1 MSSSIYELSNLYEK
15 YKDMQ
20 ELEKRDK
27 TLFTNFKSIDKFTD
41 GLQNR
46 QLYILAARPGVGKT
60 TLLQNMIINA
70 VKQLKESE
78 YILFLSLELSAVDVY
93 KRFIQIESNS
103 LTKFDINNY
112 DPDEEIK
119 TEIERIKTEF
129 HNKNILVF
137 DNEANEQ
144 ITPAYIQKLLTHLK
158 EKDIKV
164 KSIFIDY
171 FQLLDSNLF
180 NAIEYKAQED
190 TSKQLKQIAKI
201 NNINVFC
208 LAQLSREYEKRKTV
222 IPTFSDLKG
231 TSSIEQDADVIM
243 FLYSQ
248 DNNIYNNNSILEL
261 QLTIA
266 KNRNGLC
273 NTSNLLFYTEKAK
286 FFDSDNFS
294 VIAKN
299 KGDKNGR
306 M

>member
-1 MSSSIYELSNLYEK
+1 MKEIEK
-15 YKDMQ
+15 T
-20 ELEKRDK
+20 DK
-27 TLFTNFKSIDKFTD
+27 ILFTKFKSIDKFTD

-46 QLYILAARPGVGKT
+46 QLFILAARPGVGKT
-60 TLLQNMIINA
+60 TLLQNIMNNA
-70 VKQLKESE
+70 SKQLKADE
-78 YILFLSLELSAVDVY
+78 YILFLSLELSVVDVY
-93 KRFIQIESNS
+93 KRFLQIESDI
-103 LTKFDINNY
+103 LTKSDINDYEPN
-112 DPDEEIK
+112 DQIKLEFEKIK
-119 TEIERIKTEF
+119 TKF
-129 HNKNILVF
+129 ANKNILIF
-137 DNEANEQ
+137 DNETNEQ
-144 ITPAYIQKLLTHLK
+144 ITPTYIQKMLSELK
-158 EKDIKV
+158 EKNIKI
-164 KSIFIDY
+164 KAIFIDY

-248 DNNIYNNNSILEL
+248 DNNIFNNNSILEL

-273 NTSNLLFYTEKAK
+273 NTSSLIFNTEQGKFYEK
-286 FFDSDNFS
+286 DNFI
-294 VIAKN
+294 VIEKTRN
-299 KGDKNGR
+299 EKIND
-306 M
+306 

>member
-1 MSSSIYELSNLYEK
+1 MKEIEK
-15 YKDMQ
+15 T
-20 ELEKRDK
+20 DK
-27 TLFTNFKSIDKFTD
+27 ILFTKFKSIDKFTD

-46 QLYILAARPGVGKT
+46 QLFILAARPGVGKT
-60 TLLQNMIINA
+60 TLLQNIMNNA
-70 VKQLKESE
+70 SKQLKADE
-78 YILFLSLELSAVDVY
+78 YILFLSLELSVVDVY
-93 KRFIQIESNS
+93 KRFLQIESDI
-103 LTKFDINNY
+103 LTKSDINDYEPN
-112 DPDEEIK
+112 DQIKLEFEKIK
-119 TEIERIKTEF
+119 TKF
-129 HNKNILVF
+129 ANKNILIF
-137 DNEANEQ
+137 DNETNEQ
-144 ITPAYIQKLLTHLK
+144 ITPTYIQKMLSELK
-158 EKDIKV
+158 ERNIKI
-164 KSIFIDY
+164 KAIFIDY

-248 DNNIYNNNSILEL
+248 DNNILNNNSILEL

-273 NTSNLLFYTEKAK
+273 NTSSLIFNTEQGKFYEK
-286 FFDSDNFS
+286 DNFI
-294 VIAKN
+294 VIEKTRSEKIN
-299 KGDKNGR
+299 D
-306 M
+306 

>member
-1 MSSSIYELSNLYEK
+1 MSSKIYELSNLFKKYE
-15 YKDMQ
+15 DMK
-20 ELEKRDK
+20 EIEKTDK
-27 TLFTNFKSIDKFTD
+27 ILFTKFKSIDKFTD

-46 QLYILAARPGVGKT
+46 QLFILAARPGVGKT
-60 TLLQNMIINA
+60 TLLQNIMNNA
-70 VKQLKESE
+70 SKQLKADE

-93 KRFIQIESNS
+93 KRFLQIESDI
-103 LTKFDINNY
+103 LTKSDINDYEPN
-112 DPDEEIK
+112 DQIKLEFEKIK
-119 TEIERIKTEF
+119 TKF
-129 HNKNILVF
+129 ANKNILIF
-137 DNEANEQ
+137 DNETNEQ
-144 ITPAYIQKLLTHLK
+144 IMPTYIQKMLSELK
-158 EKDIKV
+158 EKNIKI
-164 KSIFIDY
+164 KAIFIDY

-248 DNNIYNNNSILEL
+248 DNNIFNNNSILEL

-273 NTSNLLFYTEKAK
+273 NTSSLIFNTEQGKFYEK
-286 FFDSDNFS
+286 DNFI
-294 VIAKN
+294 VIEKTRN
-299 KGDKNGR
+299 EKIND
-306 M
+306 

>member
-1 MSSSIYELSNLYEK
+1 MSSKIYELSNLFKKYE
-15 YKDMQ
+15 DMK
-20 ELEKRDK
+20 EIEKTDK
-27 TLFTNFKSIDKFTD
+27 ILFTKFKSIDKFTD

-46 QLYILAARPGVGKT
+46 QLFILAARPGVGKT
-60 TLLQNMIINA
+60 TLLQNIMNNA
-70 VKQLKESE
+70 SKQLKADE
-78 YILFLSLELSAVDVY
+78 YILFLSLELSVVDVY
-93 KRFIQIESNS
+93 KRFLQIESDI
-103 LTKFDINNY
+103 LTKSDINDYEPN
-112 DPDEEIK
+112 DQIKLEFEKIK
-119 TEIERIKTEF
+119 TKF
-129 HNKNILVF
+129 ANKNILIF
-137 DNEANEQ
+137 DNETNEQ
-144 ITPAYIQKLLTHLK
+144 ITPTYIQKMLSELK
-158 EKDIKV
+158 ERNIKI
-164 KSIFIDY
+164 KAIFIDY

-248 DNNIYNNNSILEL
+248 DNNILNNNSILEL

-273 NTSNLLFYTEKAK
+273 NTSSLIFNTEQGKFYEK
-286 FFDSDNFS
+286 DNFI
-294 VIAKN
+294 VIEKTRSEKIN
-299 KGDKNGR
+299 D
-306 M
+306 

>member
-1 MSSSIYELSNLYEK
+1 MKEIEK
-15 YKDMQ
+15 T
-20 ELEKRDK
+20 DK
-27 TLFTNFKSIDKFTD
+27 ILFTKFKSIDKFTD

-46 QLYILAARPGVGKT
+46 QLFILAARPGVGKT
-60 TLLQNMIINA
+60 TLLQNIMNNA
-70 VKQLKESE
+70 SKQLKADE

-93 KRFIQIESNS
+93 KRFLQIESDI
-103 LTKFDINNY
+103 LTKSDINDYEPN
-112 DPDEEIK
+112 DQIKLEFEKIK
-119 TEIERIKTEF
+119 TKF
-129 HNKNILVF
+129 ANKNILIF
-137 DNEANEQ
+137 DNETNEQ
-144 ITPAYIQKLLTHLK
+144 IMPTYIQKMLSELK
-158 EKDIKV
+158 EKNIKI
-164 KSIFIDY
+164 KAIFIDY

-248 DNNIYNNNSILEL
+248 DNNIFNNNSILEL

-273 NTSNLLFYTEKAK
+273 NTSSLIFNTEQGKFYEK
-286 FFDSDNFS
+286 DNFI
-294 VIAKN
+294 VIEKTRN
-299 KGDKNGR
+299 EKIND
-306 M
+306 

>member
-1 MSSSIYELSNLYEK
+1 MKEIEK
-15 YKDMQ
+15 T
-20 ELEKRDK
+20 DK
-27 TLFTNFKSIDKFTD
+27 ILFTKFKSIDKFTD

-46 QLYILAARPGVGKT
+46 QLFILAARPGVGKT
-60 TLLQNMIINA
+60 TLLQNIMNNA
-70 VKQLKESE
+70 SKQLKADE
-78 YILFLSLELSAVDVY
+78 YILFLSLELSVVDVY
-93 KRFIQIESNS
+93 KRFLQIESDI
-103 LTKFDINNY
+103 LTKSDINDYEPN
-112 DPDEEIK
+112 DQIKLEFEKIK
-119 TEIERIKTEF
+119 TKF
-129 HNKNILVF
+129 ANKNILIF
-137 DNEANEQ
+137 DNETNEQ
-144 ITPAYIQKLLTHLK
+144 ITPTYIQKMLSELK
-158 EKDIKV
+158 EKNIKI
-164 KSIFIDY
+164 KAIFIDY

-248 DNNIYNNNSILEL
+248 DNNIFNNNSILEL

-273 NTSNLLFYTEKAK
+273 NTSSLIFNTEQGKFYEK
-286 FFDSDNFS
+286 DNFI
-294 VIAKN
+294 VIEKTRSEKIN
-299 KGDKNGR
+299 D
-306 M
+306 

>member
-1 MSSSIYELSNLYEK
+1 MKEIEK
-15 YKDMQ
+15 T
-20 ELEKRDK
+20 DK
-27 TLFTNFKSIDKFTD
+27 ILFTKFKSIDKFTD

-46 QLYILAARPGVGKT
+46 QLFILAARPGVGKT
-60 TLLQNMIINA
+60 TLLQNIMNNA
-70 VKQLKESE
+70 SKQLKADE
-78 YILFLSLELSAVDVY
+78 YILFLSLELSVVDVY
-93 KRFIQIESNS
+93 KRFLQIESDI
-103 LTKFDINNY
+103 LTKSDINDYEPN
-112 DPDEEIK
+112 DQIKLEFEKIK
-119 TEIERIKTEF
+119 TKF
-129 HNKNILVF
+129 ANKNILIF
-137 DNEANEQ
+137 DNETNEQ
-144 ITPAYIQKLLTHLK
+144 ITPTYIQKMLSELK
-158 EKDIKV
+158 ERNIKI
-164 KSIFIDY
+164 KAIFIDY

-248 DNNIYNNNSILEL
+248 DNNILNNNSILEL

-273 NTSNLLFYTEKAK
+273 NTSSLIFNTEQGKFYEK
-286 FFDSDNFS
+286 DNFI
-294 VIAKN
+294 VIEKTRSKKIN
-299 KGDKNGR
+299 D
-306 M
+306 

>member
-1 MSSSIYELSNLYEK
+1 MSSKIYELSNLFKKYE
-15 YKDMQ
+15 DMK
-20 ELEKRDK
+20 EIEKTDK
-27 TLFTNFKSIDKFTD
+27 ILFTKFKSIDKFTD

-46 QLYILAARPGVGKT
+46 QLFILAARPGVGKT
-60 TLLQNMIINA
+60 TLLQNIMNNA
-70 VKQLKESE
+70 SKQLKADE
-78 YILFLSLELSAVDVY
+78 YILFLSLELSVVDVY
-93 KRFIQIESNS
+93 KRFLQIESDI
-103 LTKFDINNY
+103 LTKSDINDYEPN
-112 DPDEEIK
+112 DQIKLEFEKIK
-119 TEIERIKTEF
+119 TKF
-129 HNKNILVF
+129 ANKNILIF
-137 DNEANEQ
+137 DNETNEQ
-144 ITPAYIQKLLTHLK
+144 ITPTYIQKMLSELK
-158 EKDIKV
+158 EKNIKI
-164 KSIFIDY
+164 KAIFIDY

-248 DNNIYNNNSILEL
+248 DNNIFNNNSILEL

-273 NTSNLLFYTEKAK
+273 NTSSLIFNTEQGKFYEK
-286 FFDSDNFS
+286 DNFI
-294 VIAKN
+294 VIEKTRSEKIN
-299 KGDKNGR
+299 D
-306 M
+306 